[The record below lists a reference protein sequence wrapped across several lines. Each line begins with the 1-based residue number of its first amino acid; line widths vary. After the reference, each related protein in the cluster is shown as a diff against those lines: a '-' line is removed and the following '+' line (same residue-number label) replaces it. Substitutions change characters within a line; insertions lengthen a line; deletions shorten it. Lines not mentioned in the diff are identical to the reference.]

1 MTLFFPDLNVWLA
14 LSVAGHMHN
23 PAAWGWPSRQPANRK
38 LIFSRHTQLG
48 WLGLLTNS
56 RVMGDLTL
64 TLALTLGKAWE
75 A

>member
-1 MTLFFPDLNVWLA
+1 
-14 LSVAGHMHN
+14 MHN